1 MSVTAGEIALKAA
14 ELVSGDR
21 DRQHGAKA
29 DNFGRIAAV
38 WNAYLSIRRDPT
50 APLDA
55 ADVGIMMAYMKGART
70 QSGAHNPDD
79 YIDMCGYSACA
90 GEIAASGT

>member
-29 DNFGRIAAV
+29 DNFGRIASV
-38 WNAYLSIRRDPT
+38 WNAYLKIRRDPGSDLS
-50 APLDA
+50 PV
-55 ADVGIMMAYMKGART
+55 DVGHMMVLMKLART
-70 QSGAHNPDD
+70 QSGALNLDD
-79 YIDMCGYSACA
+79 YIDMCGYGACA
-90 GEIAASGT
+90 GEIAASGI